1 MAPKTKSRATTSSK
15 ASEDPKNIFS
25 KAWFKARSEKKNKS
39 KLKNY
44 TTRLNALQN
53 IKNPNDWQKNQL
65 AHAKEQIKRYSPK
78 TIKKAEKVVNKVEK
92 KVNKVEKKVN
102 IAEKPINKAEQTINK
117 AEKKVNKAEQTINKA
132 EKKVNKA
139 EEKVDKS
146 SNNKEILKKN
156 SVEINGNKSKNNNN
170 KVKTKKPDPLRKYR
184 RTKGEGIEKKSEG
197 YRGDTTITK
206 RLKKSGWSETRLAKK
221 RKAHAEWKA
230 ARKNKK
236 QLKKNTMGG

>member
-1 MAPKTKSRATTSSK
+1 MRKKIKKSRATTSSK

-39 KLKNY
+39 KLKQY

-78 TIKKAEKVVNKVEK
+78 TIEKAEKTVDKSEK

-102 IAEKPINKAEQTINK
+102 IAEKKVDSS
-117 AEKKVNKAEQTINKA
+117 EKKGEQKV
-132 EKKVNKA
+132 EKKSKYKQVTQ
-139 EEKVDKS
+139 EQLDKKI
-146 SNNKEILKKN
+146 KEM
-156 SVEINGNKSKNNNN
+156 SKP
-170 KVKTKKPDPLRKYR
+170 KEKPDPLRKYR

-197 YRGDTTITK
+197 YRGDTRITK
-206 RLKKSGWSETRLAKK
+206 HLKKSGWSETRLAKK

-230 ARKNKK
+230 KRKNRNTLKSKK
-236 QLKKNTMGG
+236 VGG